1 MRIAMIGH
9 KRYGSREGGVEVV
22 VTELAR
28 RMAALGH
35 EVTCYDRSGAD
46 VMTGDAADGRERMV
60 DGVRV
65 VPVRTIDK
73 KGLAALSSSYFATLA
88 AIKDRPDVIHYHA
101 EGPCVP
107 LPLAKH
113 AGIRTVAT
121 IHGLDWQRAKWGK
134 LASTYIKM
142 GERAAATKAD
152 GLIVLSK
159 SAQSYFEDAY
169 GRTATFIP
177 NGIEKKQ
184 PRPVNQIKDKWGLD
198 AGSYLLYLGRLVPEK
213 RPELLIEAF
222 KELDTDKR
230 LVIAGGGS
238 DTSEYEA
245 SLRKAA
251 QGDNRIV
258 FTGFVNGEPLEEL
271 YSNCYAYVLPSDVE
285 GMPMSLLEAMSHGC
299 ACVTSDITECADVLG
314 ECGVTFPA
322 GDPAA
327 LREALSGLIADPDRA
342 ARLGEAARARVLDN
356 YDWDSVVKRTLELYH
371 RRTSSVVEGE
381 ITLG

>member
-46 VMTGDAADGRERMV
+46 VMTGENANGCERVV

-65 VPVRTIDK
+65 VPVKTIDK
-73 KGLAALSSSYFATLA
+73 KGLAALSSSYFATKA

-107 LPLAKH
+107 LGLAKR

-134 LASTYIKM
+134 FASTYIKM

-159 SAQSYFEDAY
+159 SAQSYFEEAY

-177 NGIEKKQ
+177 NGIEPKQ
-184 PRPVNQIKDKWGLD
+184 PRPVNQIKEKWSLD

-222 KELDTDKR
+222 KKLDTDKS

-245 SLRKAA
+245 SLRVAA
-251 QGDNRIV
+251 QGDPRV
-258 FTGFVNGEPLEEL
+258 LFTGFINGEPLAEL
-271 YSNCYAYVLPSDVE
+271 YSNCYSYVLPSDVE
-285 GMPMSLLEAMSHGC
+285 GMPMSLLEAMAYGC
-299 ACVTSDITECADVLG
+299 CCVTSDIPECADVLADA
-314 ECGVTFPA
+314 GVTFLR
-322 GDPAA
+322 GDAA
-327 LREALSGLIADPDRA
+327 SLRASLESLLAD
-342 ARLGEAARARVLDN
+342 RARVAAMGDAANKRVLSTYN
-356 YDWDSVVKRTLELYH
+356 WGSVVARTLDLYK
-371 RRTSSVVEGE
+371 E
-381 ITLG
+381 IR

>member
-9 KRYGSREGGVEVV
+9 KRFGSREGGVEVV

-35 EVTCYDRSGAD
+35 EVTCYDRSGSD
-46 VMTGDAADGRERMV
+46 VMTGEATDARERVV

-65 VPVRTIDK
+65 VPVRTVDK
-73 KGLAALSSSYFATLA
+73 KGLAALSSSYFATKV

-107 LPLAKH
+107 LPLARR

-159 SAQSYFEDAY
+159 ANQAYFKKTY
-169 GRTATFIP
+169 GRDAVLIP
-177 NGIEKKQ
+177 NGVDEKA
-184 PRPVNQIKDKWGLD
+184 PRHADVIKSTWGLD
-198 AGSYLLYLGRLVPEK
+198 EGSYLLYLGRLVPEK
-213 RPELLIEAF
+213 RPELLITAF
-222 KELDTDKR
+222 KKLKTDKR

-238 DTSEYEA
+238 DTSEFER
-245 SLRKAA
+245 SLRELAK
-251 QGDNRIV
+251 GDNRIL
-258 FTGFVNGEPLEEL
+258 FTGFMSGEPLEEL
-271 YSNCYAYVLPSDVE
+271 YSNACAYVLPSDVE
-285 GMPMSLLEAMSHGC
+285 GMPMSLLEAMAYGRC
-299 ACVTSDITECADVLG
+299 CVTSDIPECADVLCDAGLMFRKGSAADLGRALG
-314 ECGVTFPA
+314 EV
-322 GDPAA
+322 
-327 LREALSGLIADPDRA
+327 LADPVET
-342 ARLGEAARARVLDN
+342 ARLGTAARERVSST
-356 YDWDSVVKRTLELYH
+356 YDWDSIVERTLSLYSDNE
-371 RRTSSVVEGE
+371 RKA
-381 ITLG
+381 